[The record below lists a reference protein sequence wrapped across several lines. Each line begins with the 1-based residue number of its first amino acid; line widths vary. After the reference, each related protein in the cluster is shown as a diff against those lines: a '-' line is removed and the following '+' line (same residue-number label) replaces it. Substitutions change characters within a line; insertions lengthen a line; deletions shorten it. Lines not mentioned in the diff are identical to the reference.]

1 MIERGGMQ
9 AEKMKEPT
17 VAGIRMG
24 KNKKEKDRKSREDCK
39 KGRARMRRSRLVWI
53 LGGAVLTAIM
63 GAASVVSAQQKPGA
77 QASEDY
83 IISVQDILDIHVWKE
98 PELSREVVVREDGK
112 ISIPLADDLQAAG
125 QTPVELKKAITQKL
139 SDFLADPQVTV
150 IVKVPKKYKVFVT
163 GNVTKPG
170 QYESPHP
177 VTPLQAVAM
186 AGGLNE
192 WASNKLII
200 LSWEGDK
207 PTRKVLNYKD
217 VVSGE
222 SLEENQPLRSGDTV
236 IVP

>member
-1 MIERGGMQ
+1 
-9 AEKMKEPT
+9 MK
-17 VAGIRMG
+17 
-24 KNKKEKDRKSREDCK
+24 
-39 KGRARMRRSRLVWI
+39 RSIFVGVLGALV
-53 LGGAVLTAIM
+53 LMAVM
-63 GAASVVSAQQKPGA
+63 WVSSGAATAQQQPGA
-77 QASEDY
+77 STPEDY

-125 QTPVELKKAITQKL
+125 QTPVQLKKAITQKL
-139 SDFLADPQVTV
+139 SEFLADPQVTV

-192 WASNKLII
+192 WASSKLII
-200 LSWEGDK
+200 LSRDGDK
-207 PTRKVLNYKD
+207 PTRRVLNYKD

-222 SLEENQPLRSGDTV
+222 SLEENQPLKSGDTV

>member
-1 MIERGGMQ
+1 
-9 AEKMKEPT
+9 MK
-17 VAGIRMG
+17 
-24 KNKKEKDRKSREDCK
+24 KSRL
-39 KGRARMRRSRLVWI
+39 AWI
-53 LGGAVLTAIM
+53 LGGAVLVAVM
-63 GAASVVSAQQKPGA
+63 GAAPTGNAQEKPA
-77 QASEDY
+77 AATSQDY
-83 IISVQDILDIHVWKE
+83 IISVQDILDVHVWKE

-112 ISIPLADDLQAAG
+112 ISLPLADDLQAAG
-125 QTPVELKKAITQKL
+125 KTPVELKKVITQKL
-139 SDFLADPQVTV
+139 SEFLAEPQVTV
-150 IVKVPKKYKVFVT
+150 IVKVPKRYKVFVT

-200 LSWEGDK
+200 LSQEGDK

-222 SLEENQPLRSGDTV
+222 SLEENQPLKSGDTV

>member
-1 MIERGGMQ
+1 
-9 AEKMKEPT
+9 MK
-17 VAGIRMG
+17 
-24 KNKKEKDRKSREDCK
+24 
-39 KGRARMRRSRLVWI
+39 RSRMVWI
-53 LGGAVLTAIM
+53 LGAAVLTAII
-63 GAASVVSAQQKPGA
+63 GASVVSAQQKAGV

-83 IISVQDILDIHVWKE
+83 IISVQDVLDIHVWKE

-112 ISIPLADDLQAAG
+112 ISMPLVDDLQAAG

-139 SDFLADPQVTV
+139 SEFLADPQVTV

-163 GNVTKPG
+163 GNVTRPG

-200 LSWEGDK
+200 LSREGDK

-222 SLEENQPLRSGDTV
+222 SLEENQPLKSGDTV